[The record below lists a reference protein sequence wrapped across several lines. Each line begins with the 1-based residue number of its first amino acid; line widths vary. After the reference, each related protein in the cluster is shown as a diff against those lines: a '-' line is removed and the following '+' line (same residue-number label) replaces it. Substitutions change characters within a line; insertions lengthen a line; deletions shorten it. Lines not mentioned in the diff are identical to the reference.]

1 MENERIRDR
10 GSVIAFTKL
19 RSLQPINLLQHKLFL
34 LSDTVFTSVWF
45 IEFKIEIET
54 AFLKRLNWDLFGML
68 FTLYL

>member
-10 GSVIAFTKL
+10 GSVIAFTRL

-54 AFLKRLNWDLFGML
+54 AFLKGLNWELLGVLFR
-68 FTLYL
+68 LYL